1 MLKYSL
7 TRNLLTGNADDY
19 TAKTQSL
26 GSYDKEAIITNMLWR
41 GSLLTRT
48 DIVAVLNGFEESI
61 ANIIHDGGTVNTP
74 LFNTSFSISGVFEGA
89 VDNFDHKRHKVNV
102 KFNKGIL
109 IRNAEAKVIPEK
121 TGAIANRLQILEV
134 VDSVS
139 GKMNEQLTSG
149 GVLKIWGDNIKIMG
163 DNPDCGLYF
172 VPESGETV
180 KAQVIAQNKP
190 KSLIVLIP
198 MLSVGIYTIKVVTQ
212 FTRGTLLK
220 SPSAYSFS
228 KTLLVDSL

>member
-7 TRNLLTGNADDY
+7 TRNLLTDSADDY
-19 TAKTQSL
+19 TAKAQSL

-74 LFNTSFSISGVFEGA
+74 LFNTSFSILGKFEGG

-102 KFNKGIL
+102 NLNKGIL

-121 TGAIANRLQILEV
+121 TGTIVNRLQILEV
-134 VDSVS
+134 VDIVS
-139 GKMNEQLTSG
+139 GKMNKQLTPG
-149 GVLKIWGDNIKIMG
+149 GVLQVWGNNIKIAG
-163 DNPDCGLYF
+163 DHPDCGVYF
-172 VPESGETV
+172 VHESGDTL
-180 KAQVIAQNKP
+180 KTQVIAQNKP

-198 MLSVGIYTIKVVTQ
+198 MLSAGNYTLKVVTQ

-220 SPSAYSFS
+220 SPRAYSFS

>member
-74 LFNTSFSISGVFEGA
+74 LFNTSFSISGKFEGG

-102 KFNKGIL
+102 NINKGIL

-121 TGAIANRLQILEV
+121 TSAIAPQLQILEV
-134 VDSVS
+134 KDSVS
-139 GKMNEQLTSG
+139 GKVNERLTPG
-149 GVLKIWGDNIKIMG
+149 GVLEVWGNNIKITG
-163 DNPDCGLYF
+163 DHPECGIYF
-172 VPESGETV
+172 VPESGEAV
-180 KAQVIAQNKP
+180 KVQVIAQNKP
-190 KSLIVLIP
+190 SSLILAIP
-198 MLSVGIYTIKVVTQ
+198 KLTASTYTLTLVTQ
-212 FTRGTLLK
+212 FTNGHLLK
-220 SPSAYSFS
+220 LPRTCYFN
-228 KTLLVDSL
+228 KMLIVV